1 MDCSSSYTSGMSS
14 FPVKSMKILFLFS
27 HLEISLSPSFQ
38 PIIIIATSPS
48 APITLEKLNSWTA
61 DFKACPKNV
70 LAQNVCTKIDPFE
83 ACLSRERLQVTNHVF
98 EFKVDNEGKPT
109 TDQKNSGRC
118 WIYAALNAI
127 RIPFMKKYNLD
138 EFEFSQS
145 HLFYWDKI
153 ERCNHFLDTMVAL
166 ATWRKE
172 DLDSRLVQYK
182 LNDPVND
189 GGQWTMISNLVKK
202 YGLLPKKVFPES
214 FCSGKSIRLN
224 AILKSKLREYT
235 HVIREMA
242 QTNEGREVLN
252 LKIAQQMQE
261 IHKVV
266 SICLGIPPQTFTWEY
281 TDKAKKYNRVGPITA
296 LQFYEDYVRKADVF
310 NMDAM
315 VCLVSDP
322 RPQNSYGKLYTI
334 DCLGNVVGGEI
345 TNYNNQ
351 PIDTL
356 MEVTV
361 ASIKAG
367 QPVWFGC
374 DVSKRYAMKP
384 GVEDLYVH
392 DFRTL
397 FDVDVQVELNKAQR
411 LSYGESLM
419 THAMVFTGVSTDE
432 CGRATKFRVENSWG
446 EDSGEKGYIVMSA
459 DWFREFVYE
468 VAVERQYCSEE
479 VLKPNS
485 WTEQPVVLPAW
496 DPMGALAE

>member
-1 MDCSSSYTSGMSS
+1 MDT
-14 FPVKSMKILFLFS
+14 
-27 HLEISLSPSFQ
+27 
-38 PIIIIATSPS
+38 
-48 APITLEKLNSWTA
+48 WTA
-61 DFKACPKNV
+61 DFRACPKNV

-83 ACLSRERLQVTNHVF
+83 ACLSRDRLQTTSHVF
-98 EFKVDNEGKPT
+98 EFKVETEGKPT

-118 WIYAALNAI
+118 WIFAALNAI

-138 EFEFSQS
+138 DFEFSQA

-166 ATWRKE
+166 ATWRE
-172 DLDSRLVQYK
+172 EELDSRLIQYK
-182 LNDPVND
+182 LNDPIND

-202 YGLLPKKVFPES
+202 YGLMPKKCFPES
-214 FCSGKSIRLN
+214 FCSGKTIRLN

-235 HVIREMA
+235 YALRELA
-242 QTNEGREVLN
+242 KTDEGREALN
-252 LKIAQQMQE
+252 WKIAQQMQE

-266 SICLGIPPQTFTWEY
+266 SICLGIPPQTFAWEY
-281 TDKAKKYNRVGPITA
+281 QDKAKKYQRIGPVTA
-296 LQFYEDYVRKADVF
+296 VQFYEEYVRKAEVF
-310 NMDAM
+310 DMDQM

-322 RPQNSYGKLYTI
+322 RPQNGYGKLYTI
-334 DCLGNVVGGEI
+334 DCLGNVIGGEI

-351 PIDTL
+351 PIDQL

-384 GVEDLYVH
+384 GVEDLQVH

-397 FDVDVQVELNKAQR
+397 LDVDVQLELTKEQR
-411 LSYGESLM
+411 LNYGESLM
-419 THAMVFTGVSTDE
+419 THAMLFTGVSTDE
-432 CGRATKFRVENSWG
+432 SGRATKFRVENSWG

-459 DWFREFVYE
+459 EWFREFVYE
-468 VAVERQYCSEE
+468 VAVDRQFCSEE

-485 WTEQPVVLPAW
+485 WIEQPVTLPAW
-496 DPMGALAE
+496 DPMGALAQ

>member
-27 HLEISLSPSFQ
+27 HLEISLSPSFK
-38 PIIIIATSPS
+38 PIIIFATSPS

-235 HVIREMA
+235 HVLREMA

-496 DPMGALAE
+496 DPMGALAK